1 MEFKDCDTRID
12 LHRIVIYCDSVPG
25 WTECDVGIRAV

>member
-12 LHRIVIYCDSVPG
+12 LHRIVIYCDFMPS
-25 WTECDVGIRAV
+25 WTEYDVDSRAV